1 MLFFVDFAWQNAK
14 TLQTSSAALNF
25 MKTVSFMQSNFG
37 DKPVR
42 TNETG
47 RVTFDKT
54 RLPGANDR
62 HGAIDFGNVVV
73 GVATARVLRKARGA
87 GGAAPRVTDLYGP
100 SVPIRPS
107 HHITKSSLHKHD
119 ATPTWEQKRAI
130 LRAGFANDVK
140 AYNVPSAYLLC

>member
-1 MLFFVDFAWQNAK
+1 MHD
-14 TLQTSSAALNF
+14 
-25 MKTVSFMQSNFG
+25 SNLV

-42 TNETG
+42 TTETG

-62 HGAIDFGNVVV
+62 HRAIDFGNVVV
-73 GVATARVLRKARGA
+73 SVATARVLRNLRDA
-87 GGAAPRVTDLYGP
+87 GGERHRRVTDLYGP

-107 HHITKSSLHKHD
+107 HHITKSSLHQHD
-119 ATPTWEQKRAI
+119 ATAACEHNQAI

-140 AYNVPSAYLLC
+140 AYNVPSSCVQCKRPFTHSRYDKRFC